1 MRIGNR
7 EVNFV
12 YEYAFLLGTDSYL
25 SESVLTKISEAAIA
39 IPGDEKINFFI
50 YGFWSMAQQISQKE
64 LDLQSVRDVH
74 GQIGIVESCFNCDE
88 YCSNCPLAN
97 CKERTCDSKL
107 PKFGVIKL

>member
-25 SESVLTKISEAAIA
+25 TDTVLAKIRDAAIV

-50 YGFWSMAQQISQKE
+50 YGFWNMAQQISQKE
-64 LDLQSVRDVH
+64 LDLQSVRDVQ
-74 GQIGIVESCFNCDE
+74 GQIAIVESCFKCDE
-88 YCSNCPLAN
+88 YCSNCPVTN
-97 CKERTCDSKL
+97 CGERTCECKL